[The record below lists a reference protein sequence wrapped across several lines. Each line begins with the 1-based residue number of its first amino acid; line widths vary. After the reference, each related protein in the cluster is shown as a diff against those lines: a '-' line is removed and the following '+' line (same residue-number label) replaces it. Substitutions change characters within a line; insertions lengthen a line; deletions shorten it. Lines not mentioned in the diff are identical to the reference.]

1 MVKKRIAISIDDD
14 VYEGMK
20 DLPRRVS
27 VSESMSLVLR
37 MLVEAYKP
45 NGMAPE
51 EFRERMLSDDRY
63 REAFLYLSDKLQP
76 VFQKEDEIEEAVKK
90 VLRKKK

>member
-1 MVKKRIAISIDDD
+1 VKKRIAISVDDD
-14 VYEGMK
+14 VFEGIK

-51 EFRERMLSDDRY
+51 EFRRKMLSDDRY
-63 REAFLYLSDKLQP
+63 REAFLYIADKLQP
-76 VFQKEDEIEEAVKK
+76 VFRKEDEIKAAVKK
-90 VLRKKK
+90 VLHKKK